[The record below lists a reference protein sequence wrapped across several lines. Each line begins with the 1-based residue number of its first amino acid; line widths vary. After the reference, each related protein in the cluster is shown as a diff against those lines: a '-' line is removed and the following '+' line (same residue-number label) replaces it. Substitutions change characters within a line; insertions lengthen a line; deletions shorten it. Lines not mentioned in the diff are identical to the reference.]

1 MSFEVAGSDYDRFMG
16 RYSRL
21 LAPQLADFAG
31 VESGQRVIDVGSGPG
46 ALTVE
51 LVARLGPDA
60 VVAADPSAP
69 FIAALRERLPGV
81 EAVQAPAETLPFA
94 DDAFDVALAQ
104 LVVHFM
110 KDPVAGVREMARV
123 TRPGGVVAANVWDLA
138 GDRTPLSV
146 LWRAVRDLDPSVR
159 DESGLPGA
167 REGQLAGYFEQA
179 GLTRIESTEHE
190 VPFKPATFEEWWD
203 PFELGVGPAG
213 QYVASL
219 DDEHRVAV
227 RERCREIL
235 PDALPAVAWV
245 ARGVV
250 ALRRGAT

>member
-1 MSFEVAGSDYDRFMG
+1 MSFVVAGDSYDKFMG

-21 LAPQLADFAG
+21 LAPQLADYAG
-31 VESGQRVIDVGSGPG
+31 VASGQRVIDVGSGPG
-46 ALTVE
+46 ALTEVLVE
-51 LVARLGPDA
+51 RLGAAA
-60 VVAADPSAP
+60 VVAADPSPP
-69 FIAALRERLPGV
+69 FVAALRERLPGV
-81 EAVQAPAETLPFA
+81 EAVDAPAETLPFA

-110 KDPVAGVREMARV
+110 KDPVGGVREMARV
-123 TRPGGVVAANVWDLA
+123 TRPGGIVAASVWDLA
-138 GDRTPLSV
+138 GDRSPLAP
-146 LWRAVRDLDPSVR
+146 LWRAVRALDSSVR

-167 REGQLAGYFEQA
+167 REGQLVGYFEQA
-179 GLTRIESTEHE
+179 GLTRIEATEHE

-219 DDEHRVAV
+219 DDERRVAV
-227 RERCREIL
+227 RERSRETL
-235 PDALPAVAWV
+235 ATAKPAVAWV

-250 ALRRGAT
+250 A